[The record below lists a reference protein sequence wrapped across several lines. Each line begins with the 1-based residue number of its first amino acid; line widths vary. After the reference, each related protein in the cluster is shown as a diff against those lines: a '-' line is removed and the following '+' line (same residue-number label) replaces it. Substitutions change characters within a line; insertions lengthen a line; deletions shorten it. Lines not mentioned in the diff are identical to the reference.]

1 MNYGLFCSEDFK
13 DYKKRFFVEILC
25 LTGKSW
31 RKLTINP
38 TRFSF
43 YPNVDRAA
51 SGQKCP
57 FDGYK
62 RKRERRTLSSPKQP
76 SKGDVFPRPRRRRR
90 RRLARMTNDIVVGR
104 RRRRSEEDEDEGEE
118 GEGEETSEVGG
129 GGGGEEKDEE

>member
-1 MNYGLFCSEDFK
+1 MDCSVVK
-13 DYKKRFFVEILC
+13 ISKTAKKRFFVEILC

-31 RKLTINP
+31 RELTINP

-90 RRLARMTNDIVVGR
+90 RRR
-104 RRRRSEEDEDEGEE
+104 RRRPRSQDDLLPISFCREK
-118 GEGEETSEVGG
+118 
-129 GGGGEEKDEE
+129 GGEK

>member
-1 MNYGLFCSEDFK
+1 M
-13 DYKKRFFVEILC
+13 
-25 LTGKSW
+25 TGKSW
-31 RKLTINP
+31 RELTINP

-90 RRLARMTNDIVVGR
+90 RRRLARMTNDIVVGR
-104 RRRRSEEDEDEGEE
+104 RRRRRRSEADEDEGEE
-118 GEGEETSEVGG
+118 REGEETSEVGG
-129 GGGGEEKDEE
+129 GGGEEKDEE